1 MRLCYLCADRGISL
15 AKTNGSAAHV
25 RNMVKAFAGLG
36 HEVVLVMASPDGA
49 EDLGVP
55 VHGLPVAETYDR
67 LRSAVR
73 KGAAPA
79 RLADGRDSTRVV
91 SALGHLWQNIA
102 VEQVLDEVLDRY
114 RPDVVYE
121 RYSPFCAAGVLKAAR
136 AGYPHILE
144 VNAPLA
150 WQGAKYRDQ
159 ALNEAAEL
167 LEGVAFAK
175 TTRIRAISEE
185 LRDDLVSAGLPA
197 DKVAV
202 VPCGVDTLAFS
213 PDVEPFRDGLE
224 GKFVIGFVGSL
235 KPWHG
240 IDKLVDAFKQLAD
253 QPAFHL
259 LIVGDGPEGGIIDAL
274 GRDLPGRVTH
284 IRSVPGSEVP
294 GYIKAMDMAVAPY
307 PDLKRFFFSPLKVLE
322 SMAVGR
328 PVVASR
334 IGQIPWLVSDGESG
348 VLVPPGDARALAE
361 AARRLY
367 AEPELGRRL
376 GARAALE
383 AHGRHAWS
391 QRASDILKIAEATQ

>member
-25 RNMVKAFAGLG
+25 RNMVKAFTGLG
-36 HEVVLVMASPDGA
+36 HEVVLVMASPEGA

-55 VHGLPVAETYDR
+55 VHGLPAPETYGR

-73 KGAAPA
+73 KGAVPA
-79 RLADGRDSTRVV
+79 RLADGRASTRVV
-91 SALGHLWQNIA
+91 SALGHLWQNMA
-102 VEQVLDEVLDRY
+102 VEQVLAEVLDRY

-121 RYSPFCAAGVLKAAR
+121 RYSPFCAAGVLNAAR
-136 AGYPHILE
+136 AAYPHILE

-150 WQGAKYRDQ
+150 WQGATYRDQ

-167 LEGVAFAK
+167 LEGVAFAM

-185 LRDDLVSAGLPA
+185 LRDDLVSAGVPA
-197 DKVAV
+197 DKVTV
-202 VPCGVDTLAFS
+202 VPCGVDTQIFT
-213 PDVEPFRDGLE
+213 PDVEPLRDGLE

-240 IDKLVDAFKQLAD
+240 IDRLADAFKLLAD

-259 LIVGDGPEGGIIDAL
+259 LIVGDGPEGGIVDAL

-284 IRSVPGSEVP
+284 VKSVSGNEVP

-307 PDLKRFFFSPLKVLE
+307 PDLERFFFSPLKVLE

-334 IGQIPWLVSDGESG
+334 IGQIPRLISDGESG
-348 VLVPPGDARALAE
+348 LLVPPGDVRALADS
-361 AARRLY
+361 ARRLH
-367 AEPELGRRL
+367 AEPQLGRRL

-391 QRASDILKIAEATQ
+391 QRAAEILEIAEAAR